1 MSQTPEPVDRGTH
14 VIARRIRVEASAEEL
29 YTIIANPHRHH
40 ELDGSGTVRT
50 SAIGPRELR
59 LGDRFRVD
67 MRKYSIP
74 YALTMVTTAAE
85 PHRVVEWRHPG
96 GHRWRWELQ
105 PEDAAT
111 VVTESYDY
119 TGQPAPMR
127 RLLELVGA
135 HRDNGKGIAASLQRV
150 HDRFART

>member
-1 MSQTPEPVDRGTH
+1 M
-14 VIARRIRVEASAEEL
+14 IAWQIRVRASAEEL
-29 YTIIANPHRHH
+29 YALIANPHRHH

-59 LGDRFRVD
+59 PGDRFRVD
-67 MRKYSIP
+67 MRKYGIP

-85 PHRVVEWRHPG
+85 PPHVVEWRHPG

-105 PEDAAT
+105 ADDGAT

-119 TGQPAPMR
+119 TGQPAALR
-127 RLLELVGA
+127 RLLGLAGI
-135 HRDNGKGIAASLQRV
+135 HRENSRGISASLQQV
-150 HDRFART
+150 HDLFASK